1 MTTRT
6 ILLATD
12 DGRDPAYGEM
22 REPVLRW
29 AASQEARV
37 VLYDRSA
44 ESYFVD
50 PYPSGPWTADVEGG
64 PDRRSLL
71 DPRQLEMLGR
81 HYLAE
86 QVRSARGAGVEAG
99 GWLPSRPGSRGMADA
114 VSDVGADLVIMP
126 ASVARPSLLDRVRGN
141 TLAGFREA
149 LSVPVAVAD
158 RSGISTDATVSAG

>member
-1 MTTRT
+1 MTRT

-29 AASQEARV
+29 AANQEARV

-50 PYPSGPWTADVEGG
+50 PYPSGAWTADVEGG
-64 PDRRSLL
+64 PDRHALL

-86 QVRSARGAGVEAG
+86 QVRSARGAGVKAG

-114 VSDVGADLVIMP
+114 VSAVGADLVILP
-126 ASVARPSLLDRVRGN
+126 ASVSRPSLFDRVRGN

-149 LSVPVAVAD
+149 LSVPVEIAD
-158 RSGISTDATVSAG
+158 RSGVTIDAAASAS

>member
-1 MTTRT
+1 MTRT

-12 DGRDPAYGEM
+12 DGRDPAYGDM
-22 REPVLRW
+22 RESVLRW

-71 DPRQLEMLGR
+71 EPQQLEMLGR

-86 QVRSARGAGVEAG
+86 QVRSARGAGVSAG

-114 VSDVGADLVIMP
+114 VSAVGADLVVLP
-126 ASVARPSLLDRVRGN
+126 ASSSRPSLFDRVRGN
-141 TLAGFREA
+141 TLDGFREA
-149 LSVPVAVAD
+149 LAVPVVVAD
-158 RSGISTDATVSAG
+158 QGGIWADATVPAG

>member
-1 MTTRT
+1 MIRT

-12 DGRDPAYGEM
+12 DGRDLAYDEM

-29 AASQEARV
+29 AARQEARV

-71 DPRQLEMLGR
+71 SPQQLEMLGR

-86 QVRSARGAGVEAG
+86 QVRFARDAGVKAG
-99 GWLPSRPGSRGMADA
+99 GWLPSRPGTRGMADA
-114 VSDVGADLVIMP
+114 VSAVGADLVILP
-126 ASVARPSLLDRVRGN
+126 ASVSRPSLFDRVRGN

-158 RSGISTDATVSAG
+158 RSGVSTEATVPAG

>member
-1 MTTRT
+1 MTST

-12 DGRDPAYGEM
+12 DGRDPAYAEM

-29 AASQEARV
+29 AASQQARV

-64 PDRRSLL
+64 PERRALL
-71 DPRQLEMLGR
+71 EPQQLEMMGR

-86 QVRSARGAGVEAG
+86 QVRSAREAGVTAG
-99 GWLPSRPGSRGMADA
+99 GWLPSRPGTRGMDDA
-114 VSDVGADLVIMP
+114 VSAIGADLVILPAP
-126 ASVARPSLLDRVRGN
+126 ASRPSLLDRVRGN
-141 TLAGFREA
+141 TLAGFREV

-158 RSGISTDATVSAG
+158 RSGVSADVTIPAG

>member
-1 MTTRT
+1 MTRT

-12 DGRDPAYGEM
+12 DGRDPAYGQM

-64 PDRRSLL
+64 PDRRAAL
-71 DPRQLEMLGR
+71 DPHQLEMMGR

-86 QVRSARGAGVEAG
+86 QVRSARGAGVKAG
-99 GWLPSRPGSRGMADA
+99 GWLPSRPGTRGMADA
-114 VSDVGADLVIMP
+114 VSALAADLVILP
-126 ASVARPSLLDRVRGN
+126 TSVSHPSLFDRVRGN

-158 RSGISTDATVSAG
+158 QRGVSTDATVRAG

>member
-1 MTTRT
+1 MTRT

-12 DGRDPAYGEM
+12 DGRDPAFGEM
-22 REPVLRW
+22 RGHALRW
-29 AASQEARV
+29 AAAQEARV

-64 PDRRSLL
+64 PDRQALL
-71 DPRQLEMLGR
+71 DPRQLEMMGR

-86 QVRSARGAGVEAG
+86 QVRSARSAGVRAG
-99 GWLPSRPGSRGMADA
+99 GWLPSRPGTRGMVEA
-114 VSDVGADLVIMP
+114 VAAVGADLVIMP
-126 ASVARPSLLDRVRGN
+126 AAASRPSLFDRVRGN

-158 RSGISTDATVSAG
+158 ESGVSTEATVPAG

>member
-1 MTTRT
+1 MTRT

-12 DGRDPAYGEM
+12 DGRDPAYGAM

-29 AASQEARV
+29 AAAQHARV

-64 PDRRSLL
+64 PDRRALL
-71 DPRQLEMLGR
+71 DPQQLELLGR

-99 GWLPSRPGSRGMADA
+99 GWLPSRPGSRGMTEA
-114 VSDVGADLVIMP
+114 VEAVGADLVVLP
-126 ASVARPSLLDRVRGN
+126 ASVSQPSLFDRVRGN
-141 TLAGFREA
+141 TLTGFRDA
-149 LSVPVAVAD
+149 LSVPVTVAD
-158 RSGISTDATVSAG
+158 QRGVSAEATAPAG

>member
-1 MTTRT
+1 MTRT

-12 DGRDPAYGEM
+12 DGRDPAYSEM

-29 AASQEARV
+29 AAGQEARV

-64 PDRRSLL
+64 PDRRAAL
-71 DPRQLEMLGR
+71 DPQQLEMMGR

-86 QVRSARGAGVEAG
+86 QVRSARGAGVKAG

-114 VSDVGADLVIMP
+114 VSAVGADLVILP
-126 ASVARPSLLDRVRGN
+126 TSVSRPSLFDRVRGN
-141 TLAGFREA
+141 TLDGFREA
-149 LSVPVAVAD
+149 LAVPVAVAD
-158 RSGISTDATVSAG
+158 RSGISTDVTVPAG

>member
-1 MTTRT
+1 MTRT

-29 AASQEARV
+29 AADQEARV

-64 PDRRSLL
+64 PDRRALL
-71 DPRQLEMLGR
+71 DPQQLEMLGR

-86 QVRSARGAGVEAG
+86 QIRSARAAGVRAG
-99 GWLPSRPGSRGMADA
+99 GWLPSRPGGRGMADA
-114 VSDVGADLVIMP
+114 VSAVGADLVILP
-126 ASVARPSLLDRVRGN
+126 TSVSRPSLFDRVRGN
-141 TLAGFREA
+141 TLDGFREA
-149 LSVPVAVAD
+149 LAVPVAVAD
-158 RSGISTDATVSAG
+158 QSGVLTVATVPAG